1 VKIWISRAMSKVSDV
16 NATMRLESTDGIL
29 EGVYREETDSR
40 EKQEGNIRV
49 MYQFHET
56 TPLKVAEVPKGKPEL
71 EVLETILT
79 CTIR

>member
-1 VKIWISRAMSKVSDV
+1 VKIWISRATSKVSD
-16 NATMRLESTDGIL
+16 
-29 EGVYREETDSR
+29 GVYREETDSK

-56 TPLKVAEVPKGKPEL
+56 TPLKVAEVPKSKPEL
-71 EVLETILT
+71 EVLETVLT